1 MPRRQPGTIHRLIQP
16 EPALRGQDYLLG
28 DLGRAAGEPAADDLL
43 SHPTAVHIS
52 RIDERPARLDKTVKL
67 PMRARLVCL
76 RAERHTPQAQTR
88 HRAAA
93 GTQSAIVHASTYA
106 ATPIKPQLSLRAMPQ
121 PGPANLS
128 ATFRVAAIAVPA
140 SAATF

>member
-1 MPRRQPGTIHRLIQP
+1 
-16 EPALRGQDYLLG
+16 
-28 DLGRAAGEPAADDLL
+28 
-43 SHPTAVHIS
+43 
-52 RIDERPARLDKTVKL
+52 
-67 PMRARLVCL
+67 MRARLVCL

-140 SAATF
+140 SAATFRSRASTKGAQQMSSRKLTRSIVVGAAAIAVAGGSY